1 MRTNPTITQQKKA
14 LKGSIRHWQKDYPK
28 HCDFE
33 NQEFD
38 DKWYPNT
45 DLCPLCQL
53 HLRRYRKYLSV
64 NKCGICPLKDG
75 EIEGCNRIDS
85 QWYKATTAV
94 RLGDKSAFMKARR
107 NLIRRMQRALER
119 LETGKPK

>member
-1 MRTNPTITQQKKA
+1 MKTNPTITQQKKA
-14 LKGSIRHWQKDYPK
+14 IRGSIKHWKKDYPK

-33 NQEFD
+33 RRDFAGR
-38 DKWYPNT
+38 WYPHAS
-45 DLCPLCQL
+45 LCPLCQL

-64 NKCGICPLKDG
+64 NKCGICPLKDD
-75 EIEGCNRIDS
+75 EWQGCGHNS
-85 QWYKATTAV
+85 QWQIAV
-94 RLGDKSAFMKARR
+94 NAVMRGDKPAFMKARR